1 MTRAVIDRYLID
13 LELSPRSCRVSLM
26 NRLTTLC
33 FLLVIVCGNTVAQ
46 APLPPDCST
55 PPDRQWLP
63 ISGTSSRCS
72 GRHPIAGATVTFRD
86 WGYNTMDSSMHL
98 YNLGV
103 LRSKITT
110 GPDGTFSFPV
120 QCGRSICR
128 ASFSPRISWSIRG
141 PVCENRRTA
150 RLIVST
156 RRTSRCSEAI
166 QQATCGFPAIPYMSS
181 LCLSPAL
188 RKSWASPS

>member
-1 MTRAVIDRYLID
+1 
-13 LELSPRSCRVSLM
+13 M

-63 ISGTSSRCS
+63 ISGTVVDAQE
-72 GRHPIAGATVTFRD
+72 GHPIAGATVTFD
-86 WGYNTMDSSMHL
+86 WGYNTMDSSLHL

-120 QCGRSICR
+120 QWDGQYVVRTSAPGYLGASRSGLR
-128 ASFSPRISWSIRG
+128 EP
-141 PVCENRRTA
+141 PEQPH
-150 RLIVST
+150 LIVST

-166 QQATCGFPAIPYMSS
+166 QQEPAAFPQFPTCPLYVCSGSGNF
-181 LCLSPAL
+181 
-188 RKSWASPS
+188 WASPS